1 MDSVSLL
8 LLIVFIILLGVT
20 IRYFFFSSKKKTSA
34 HDMEIRALNHIL
46 AGEKEAAL
54 RLLKEIGRKDTS
66 NLGVFLQVG
75 DLNRQLGNAEA
86 AVRVHQDV
94 LDRHSISP
102 EIRLMAHERLA
113 KDYEALEQYEAAAQH
128 AREILQENKKNLW
141 ALESLHRY
149 AVKSK
154 KWSTAIKAFQK
165 ETAAGGSPN
174 PLLPS
179 IYKTQEALESNAKG
193 KKSEALSMLKQAI
206 KLNNKC
212 AAPYFHLGKINQ
224 DDGNFK
230 HAIDYYTTFAELDP
244 SSSSLV
250 FSDIEK
256 MYFELGQFE
265 KVEQFYQRLQ
275 RKQPDNLEVAIG
287 LANYY
292 ERKGEFRDALA
303 LMEEVKEPDNI
314 HLSYTLGHLQLLEK
328 TGHKDAHKA
337 KVEALIDED
346 RRLRILTCGQCG
358 FTSSDP
364 KYICE
369 KCGWVQVP

>member
-1 MDSVSLL
+1 MDSVTLL
-8 LLIVFIILLGVT
+8 FLVVFVVLLGVI
-20 IRYFFFSSKKKTSA
+20 IRYFFFNTRKKTGA
-34 HDMEIRALNHIL
+34 HDKEIKALNHIL
-46 AGEKEAAL
+46 AGEKEDAL
-54 RLLKEIGRKDTS
+54 RLLKEIGHSDTS

-94 LDRHSISP
+94 LERNGVSQ
-102 EIRLMAHERLA
+102 EITLMAHQRLA
-113 KDYEALEQYEAAAQH
+113 KDYEALENFDAATRHAQ
-128 AREILQENKKNLW
+128 AILKVNKKDLW
-141 ALESLHRY
+141 ALESLHRF

-154 KWSTAIKAFQK
+154 KWGTAIKAIQK
-165 ETAAGGSPN
+165 ESAAGGSPN

-179 IYKTQEALESNAKG
+179 IYKTQEALDAKG
-193 KKSEALSMLKQAI
+193 AGKNSEALSMLKQAI

-244 SSSSLV
+244 SSSSIV
-250 FSDIEK
+250 FSEIEK

-265 KVEQFYQRLQ
+265 NVEQFYQRLH
-275 RKQPDNLEVAIG
+275 RKQPDNLEIVIG

-303 LMEEVKEPDNI
+303 LLEEVKEPDNSN
-314 HLSYTLGHLQLLEK
+314 LSYTLGHLQLLEK
-328 TGHKDAHKA
+328 TGHKDTHKI

-346 RRLRILTCGQCG
+346 RRQRILTCTQCG

-369 KCGWVQVP
+369 KCGWVQVH